1 MYFSHGEIGFLS
13 LGSQGFVAVSL
24 QHVFLAFLVVLA
36 TFPSHLL
43 RQIFSIPISIPC
55 FAWQLCLKNFSVAV
69 TQTNLN
75 MLRLRF
81 LPAEITEYLNRLL
94 ICTAQPYRAEL
105 GSDVT

>member
-24 QHVFLAFLVVLA
+24 QHVVLAFLVVLA
-36 TFPSHLL
+36 TFPSRLL
-43 RQIFSIPISIPC
+43 RQIFSIPTRC

-75 MLRLRF
+75 VLRLRF

>member
-1 MYFSHGEIGFLS
+1 MYFSHGEVGFLS

-24 QHVFLAFLVVLA
+24 QHVVLASLVVLA
-36 TFPSHLL
+36 TFPSRLL
-43 RQIFSIPISIPC
+43 RQIFSVPTRC
-55 FAWQLCLKNFSVAV
+55 FAWQLCLKNFSV

-94 ICTAQPYRAEL
+94 MCTAQPYGVEL